1 MHTISAQCRNVA
13 RKSWLILNAI
23 AAGLSAFLIL
33 EAGAFFLGVIASWIL
48 VKTEWIH
55 LGEYSSLLGIELVYR
70 AFYPA
75 MIAGVIVCWMV
86 ARSLLRKL
94 ATNDPKP

>member
-1 MHTISAQCRNVA
+1 M
-13 RKSWLILNAI
+13 ILNAI

-33 EAGAFFLGVIASWIL
+33 EAGAFFLGVIVSWIFAITGW
-48 VKTEWIH
+48 VH
-55 LGEYSSLLGIELVYR
+55 LGEMSSWLGLELAYH

-75 MIAGVIVCWMV
+75 MIAGVIVCCMV

-94 ATNDPKP
+94 AANDLNPGI